1 MKAIYL
7 NHTYLKLRNMG
18 QTVVNFR
25 RWMGQYVQDYECG
38 SQLPSCIR
46 NLWMVR
52 HTIMDILHFSAHKR
66 TYIWLKSEKM
76 NYLCG
81 EISCL
86 EKKLSIASP
95 MKINGRIEM
104 FCLLGLKSQ

>member
-18 QTVVNFR
+18 QTVAVVNFR

-46 NLWMVR
+46 NLWYVIPSWTYYIFLLINEHTFGSKVR
-52 HTIMDILHFSAHKR
+52 K
-66 TYIWLKSEKM
+66 
-76 NYLCG
+76 
-81 EISCL
+81 
-86 EKKLSIASP
+86 
-95 MKINGRIEM
+95 
-104 FCLLGLKSQ
+104 